1 MSVLYPRLLG
11 EAARELHGE
20 YQRTPITELRGRHA
34 LRHRSAV
41 FAATGG
47 RRVTPDELQRLRDDV
62 VAIAEGAGFPEEG
75 RRQDRVTFDIGVAQ
89 LLHERCGLV
98 AGEAAVRPI
107 WAFLALVLLPDV
119 SYWRYPRP
127 PGDRVLG
134 TDITRHVWGRLWW
147 RAHLLARPEEFE
159 RYRLLDTFGEAAF
172 DQVFARRR
180 SIGGSRSLVRTLA
193 EIWPSVDRGG
203 VPEREVLIDVL
214 KRLSRWGAVIEF
226 EALDDDELRRQVQ
239 DAASESAML
248 LRDGLEA
255 SGPRHARSRDAATPR
270 GRLAR

>member
-11 EAARELHGE
+11 DAARELHQE
-20 YQRTPITELRGRHA
+20 YQRASISDLRGRHA

-47 RRVTPDELQRLRDDV
+47 RRITPDELQRLRDDV
-62 VAIAEGAGFPEEG
+62 VAAAERAGFPEEG
-75 RRQDRVTFDIGVAQ
+75 RRQDRVTFDIEIAQ

-147 RAHLLARPEEFE
+147 RAHLLARPQELE

-180 SIGGSRSLVRTLA
+180 SIGGSRALVRTLA
-193 EIWPSVDRGG
+193 EVWPSVERGG

-214 KRLSRWGAVIEF
+214 KRLSRWGAVVDF
-226 EALDDDELRRQVQ
+226 EALDEEEIHRQVQ
-239 DAASESAML
+239 DASNESATL
-248 LRDGLEA
+248 LRARLEP
-255 SGPRHARSRDAATPR
+255 SGPRHART
-270 GRLAR
+270 

>member
-11 EAARELHGE
+11 DAARQLHQE
-20 YQRTPITELRGRHA
+20 HLQSSINDLTARHS
-34 LRHRSAV
+34 LRHPAAV

-47 RRVTPDELQRLRDDV
+47 RRITQDELQHLRDDV
-62 VAIAEGAGFPEEG
+62 LDVARRAGFPDEG
-75 RRQDRVTFDIGVAQ
+75 RRQDRVTFDLEVAR

-147 RAHLLARPEEFE
+147 RAHLLALPRAYD
-159 RYRLLDTFGEAAF
+159 RYQLLETFGEAAF
-172 DQVFARRR
+172 DQIFARRR
-180 SIGGSRSLVRTLA
+180 SIGGSRALVRTIA
-193 EIWPSVDRGG
+193 EIWPGVDHGR

-214 KRLSRWGAVIEF
+214 KRLSRWGAVVEF
-226 EALDDDELRRQVQ
+226 ESLDDDELRRQVL
-239 DAASESAML
+239 DAALESAAR
-248 LRDGLEA
+248 LRARVPTE
-255 SGPRHARSRDAATPR
+255 GPRH
-270 GRLAR
+270 GGV

>member
-11 EAARELHGE
+11 DVARELHRE
-20 YQRTPITELRGRHA
+20 YQWLSINELGDRHA

-47 RRVTPDELQRLRDDV
+47 RRVSSDELQLLRDDV
-62 VAIAEGAGFPEEG
+62 VAAAKRAGFPGEG
-75 RRQDRVTFDIGVAQ
+75 RRQDRVTFDIEIAQ

-98 AGEAAVRPI
+98 AGEAAVRSI

-147 RAHLLARPEEFE
+147 RAHLLARPQEFE

-180 SIGGSRSLVRTLA
+180 SIGGSRALVRTLA
-193 EIWPSVDRGG
+193 EVWPGVERGG

-214 KRLSRWGAVIEF
+214 KRIARWGAVVEF
-226 EALDDDELRRQVQ
+226 EALDEDELRRQVQ
-239 DAASESAML
+239 DASSESAEL
-248 LRDGLEA
+248 LRARLQPT
-255 SGPRHARSRDAATPR
+255 GPRHAST
-270 GRLAR
+270 

>member
-11 EAARELHGE
+11 DAARELHQE
-20 YQRTPITELRGRHA
+20 YQRLSIVELADRHA

-47 RRVTPDELQRLRDDV
+47 RRVLPDELQQLRDDV
-62 VAIAEGAGFPEEG
+62 VSAASRAGFPDEG
-75 RRQDRVTFDIGVAQ
+75 RRQDRVAFDIEIAQ
-89 LLHERCGLV
+89 MLHERCGLV
-98 AGEAAVRPI
+98 AGEAAVRSI

-147 RAHLLARPEEFE
+147 RAHLLARPQDFE

-180 SIGGSRSLVRTLA
+180 SIGGSRALVRTLA
-193 EIWPSVDRGG
+193 DTWPSVERGG

-214 KRLSRWGAVIEF
+214 KRLSRWGAVVDF
-226 EALDDDELRRQVQ
+226 EALDEDELRRQVQ
-239 DAASESAML
+239 DASNESATL
-248 LRDGLEA
+248 LRARLE
-255 SGPRHARSRDAATPR
+255 STGPRHARS
-270 GRLAR
+270 

>member
-11 EAARELHGE
+11 DAARELHQQHLGA
-20 YQRTPITELRGRHA
+20 TISELTARHA

-41 FAATGG
+41 FAASGG
-47 RRVTPDELQRLRDDV
+47 RRVTPEELQRLREDV
-62 VAIAEGAGFPEEG
+62 VAVAQRAGFPDEG
-75 RRQDRVTFDIGVAQ
+75 RRQDRVTFDIEVAR

-147 RAHLLARPEEFE
+147 RAHLLALPQQIE

-172 DQVFARRR
+172 DQIFARRR
-180 SIGGSRSLVRTLA
+180 SIGGSRAIVRTLA
-193 EIWPSVDRGG
+193 EVWPSVERGSAA
-203 VPEREVLIDVL
+203 ERDVLIDVL
-214 KRLSRWGAVIEF
+214 KRLSRWGAVVEF
-226 EALDDDELRRQVQ
+226 EALDEDELRRQVQ
-239 DAASESAML
+239 GAATESASL
-248 LRDGLEA
+248 LRGLIPTT
-255 SGPRHARSRDAATPR
+255 GPRHART
-270 GRLAR
+270 

>member
-11 EAARELHGE
+11 DTARQLHQEYLHLSVSELG
-20 YQRTPITELRGRHA
+20 GRHDV
-34 LRHRSAV
+34 RHPSAV

-47 RRVTPDELQRLRDDV
+47 RRVTPDELNRLRGDV
-62 VAIAEGAGFPEEG
+62 LDVAERAGFPGEG
-75 RRQDRVTFDIGVAQ
+75 RRQDRVTFDLEIAQ

-147 RAHLLARPEEFE
+147 RAHLLAVPQQYR
-159 RYRLLDTFGEAAF
+159 RYRLLDTFGEAEF
-172 DQVFARRR
+172 DQIFARRR
-180 SIGGSRSLVRTLA
+180 VFGGSRALVRMLA
-193 EIWPSVDRGG
+193 EVWPSIDRGG
-203 VPEREVLIDVL
+203 VADRDVLRDAL
-214 KRLSRWGAVIEF
+214 KRLGRLGAVIDF
-226 EALDDDELRRQVQ
+226 ESLDFDELRRQVHEV
-239 DAASESAML
+239 AAESAAL
-248 LRDGLEA
+248 LRAQGLR
-255 SGPRHARSRDAATPR
+255 SGPRHA
-270 GRLAR
+270 GG

>member
-11 EAARELHGE
+11 DAARELH
-20 YQRTPITELRGRHA
+20 QQHLQISVSELSARHA
-34 LRHRSAV
+34 LRHPSAV

-47 RRVTPDELQRLRDDV
+47 RRVTPDELDRLRNDV
-62 VAIAEGAGFPEEG
+62 LDVAKRAGYPEEG
-75 RRQDRVTFDIGVAQ
+75 RRQDRVTFDLEIAQ

-147 RAHLLARPEEFE
+147 RAHLLAVPQKYR

-172 DQVFARRR
+172 DQIFARRR
-180 SIGGSRSLVRTLA
+180 SIGGSRALVRMIA
-193 EIWPSVDRGG
+193 EVWPSVDRGG

-214 KRLSRWGAVIEF
+214 KRLSRLGAVIDF
-226 EALDDDELRRQVQ
+226 ESLDFDELQRQVLEVTT
-239 DAASESAML
+239 ESAAL
-248 LRDGLEA
+248 LRTQAQGT
-255 SGPRHARSRDAATPR
+255 GPRHAGA
-270 GRLAR
+270 

>member
-11 EAARELHGE
+11 DAARELHRHHL
-20 YQRTPITELRGRHA
+20 QASVAELTSRHA
-34 LRHRSAV
+34 LRHPSAV

-47 RRVTPDELQRLRDDV
+47 RRVTPDELARLRDDV
-62 VAIAEGAGFPEEG
+62 LEVAARAGFPDEG
-75 RRQDRVTFDIGVAQ
+75 RRQDRTTFDLEIAQ

-147 RAHLLARPEEFE
+147 RAHLLAVPQEYR

-172 DQVFARRR
+172 DQIFARRR
-180 SIGGSRSLVRTLA
+180 SIGGSRALVQMIA
-193 EIWPSVDRGG
+193 GVWPSVNRGR
-203 VPEREVLIDVL
+203 VPERDVLIDVL
-214 KRLSRWGAVIEF
+214 KRLSRLGAVIDF
-226 EALDDDELRRQVQ
+226 ESLDLSELRRQVQ
-239 DAASESAML
+239 DAATESATL
-248 LRDGLEA
+248 LSARFQGTR
-255 SGPRHARSRDAATPR
+255 PRHAD
-270 GRLAR
+270 G

>member
-11 EAARELHGE
+11 DAARELHRQ
-20 YQRTPITELRGRHA
+20 YLQMPVTELSRHQA
-34 LRHRSAV
+34 LRHPSAV

-47 RRVTPDELQRLRDDV
+47 RRVTPDELDRLRNDV
-62 VAIAEGAGFPEEG
+62 LDVAKRAGFPEEG
-75 RRQDRVTFDIGVAQ
+75 RRQDRVTFDLEIAQ

-147 RAHLLARPEEFE
+147 RAHLLAVPQQYE

-172 DQVFARRR
+172 DQIFARRR
-180 SIGGSRSLVRTLA
+180 SIGGSRALVRMIA
-193 EIWPSVDRGG
+193 EVWPSVDRGG
-203 VPEREVLIDVL
+203 VLEREALIDVL
-214 KRLSRWGAVIEF
+214 KRLSRLGAVIDF
-226 EALDDDELRRQVQ
+226 ESLDFDELRRQVLEV
-239 DAASESAML
+239 ATESAAL
-248 LRDGLEA
+248 LRARAQGV
-255 SGPRHARSRDAATPR
+255 GPRHAGA
-270 GRLAR
+270 

>member
-11 EAARELHGE
+11 DAARGLHQKYLQLSVAELSGRH
-20 YQRTPITELRGRHA
+20 ELRHP
-34 LRHRSAV
+34 SAV

-47 RRVTPDELQRLRDDV
+47 RRVTLDELDRLRGDV
-62 VAIAEGAGFPEEG
+62 LEVAMRAGFPGEG
-75 RRQDRVTFDIGVAQ
+75 RRQERVTFDLEIAQ

-147 RAHLLARPEEFE
+147 RAHLLAVPQQYR

-172 DQVFARRR
+172 DQIFARRK
-180 SIGGSRSLVRTLA
+180 SIGGSRTLVRMLA
-193 EIWPSVDRGG
+193 EVWPSIDRGG
-203 VPEREVLIDVL
+203 VAERDVLIDVL
-214 KRLSRWGAVIEF
+214 KRLSRLGAVIDF
-226 EALDDDELRRQVQ
+226 ESLDFDQLQRQVQ
-239 DAASESAML
+239 DVAAESAAL
-248 LRDGLEA
+248 LSARALGA
-255 SGPRHARSRDAATPR
+255 GPRHAEA
-270 GRLAR
+270 

>member
-11 EAARELHGE
+11 DAARQLHKE
-20 YQRTPITELRGRHA
+20 HLQSPITDLTARHS
-34 LRHRSAV
+34 LRHPAAV

-62 VAIAEGAGFPEEG
+62 LEIAGRAGFPNEG
-75 RRQDRVTFDIGVAQ
+75 KRQDRVTFDLEVAR

-147 RAHLLARPEEFE
+147 RAHLLALPRQYD
-159 RYRLLDTFGEAAF
+159 RYQLLETFGEAAF
-172 DQVFARRR
+172 DQIFARRR
-180 SIGGSRSLVRTLA
+180 SIGGSRALVRTVA
-193 EIWPSVDRGG
+193 EIWPAVDHGR
-203 VPEREVLIDVL
+203 VPERDVLIDVL
-214 KRLSRWGAVIEF
+214 KRLSRLGAVVEF
-226 EALDDDELRRQVQ
+226 ESLDDDELHRQVLE
-239 DAASESAML
+239 AALESAAR
-248 LRDGLEA
+248 LRARVPTD
-255 SGPRHARSRDAATPR
+255 GPRHA
-270 GRLAR
+270 GV